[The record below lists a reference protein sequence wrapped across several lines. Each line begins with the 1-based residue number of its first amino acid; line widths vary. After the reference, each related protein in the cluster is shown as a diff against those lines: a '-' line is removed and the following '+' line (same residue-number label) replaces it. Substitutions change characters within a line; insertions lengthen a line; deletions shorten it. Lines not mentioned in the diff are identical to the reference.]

1 MTSMIVRILLNLNE
15 SLFLLESIVRVYPV
29 ESFILSLSSL
39 LILGS

>member
-29 ESFILSLSSL
+29 KSFILSLSSL
-39 LILGS
+39 LS